1 LSEMKGKIAVV
12 TGAGRGLGAQI
23 AHSLLDKGAHVV
35 IFDRE
40 VSKKIESTD
49 MIVCKGDVTSESDIE
64 NCIQITKEK
73 LDTPQILVTC
83 AGIFGPTAVIQYI
96 NSSEWANVLQIN
108 LTGTFL
114 FVKKV
119 LPLMLENKWGRI
131 ICFASTAGVANPPGN
146 APYNVSKAGVIS
158 LMRTVSQEIDIEN
171 VCINSVCP
179 GNTDTPMTKSIER
192 SASTGK
198 TGDRVAY
205 HRQLRKKGLYH
216 QPEDIMDLIMFLASE
231 DARYI
236 NGQFIQLTA
245 TRLRG

>member
-1 LSEMKGKIAVV
+1 MNEVQGKRALI
-12 TGAGRGLGAQI
+12 TGAGRGLGAQV
-23 AHSLLDKGAHVV
+23 AYSLLEKGAHVV

-40 VSKKIESTD
+40 VSKKTESSEL
-49 MIVCKGDVTSESDIE
+49 IVCKGDVTSESDIE
-64 NCIQITKEK
+64 RCIQITKEK
-73 LDTPQILVTC
+73 LGTPDILVTC
-83 AGIFGPTAVIQYI
+83 AGIFGPSAVIQYI
-96 NSSEWANVLQIN
+96 SNGEWENVIRVN

-119 LPLMLENKWGRI
+119 LPLMLENRWGRI
-131 ICFASTAGVANPPGN
+131 ICFASTAGVAHPPGN

-171 VCINSVCP
+171 VCINAVCP
-179 GNTDTPMTKSIER
+179 GNTDTPMTESIER

-198 TGDRVAY
+198 TGDRVTF
-205 HRQLRKKGLYH
+205 HRQLREKGLYH

-231 DARYI
+231 DSRYI